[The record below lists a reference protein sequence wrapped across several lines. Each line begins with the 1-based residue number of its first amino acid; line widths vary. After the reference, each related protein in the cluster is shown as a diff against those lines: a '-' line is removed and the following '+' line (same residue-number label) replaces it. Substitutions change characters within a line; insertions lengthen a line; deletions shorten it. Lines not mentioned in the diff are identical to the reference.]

1 MERKFDEAA
10 MEAIEN
16 ILEREKPFDKIGE
29 HVYSRLIAGAFEK
42 IRFLRGKGFSFVQI
56 FNAFEKAGLL
66 PKNPKYKCFIQAFQ
80 REKER
85 RSKADDLLNLLE
97 NNHDTEKKEVSPI
110 AAKRIR
116 EIGNRKKSEPRMPEP
131 DEKAREQERIKEL
144 TGTLV
149 DTGNGIIRK
158 LPNGSFEF

>member
-1 MERKFDEAA
+1 

-29 HVYSRLIAGAFEK
+29 RVYSRVIAGAFEK
-42 IRFLRGKGFSFVQI
+42 IGFLRGKGFSFVQI
-56 FNAFEKAGLL
+56 FNAFEKTGLL

-80 REKER
+80 REKKR

-97 NNHDTEKKEVSPI
+97 NNQGTEKKEVSPI

-116 EIGNRKKSEPRMPEP
+116 EIGKKPDPRMPEP